1 MRVLGIVLIVLG
13 VLALAVPT
21 FTFFTTER
29 AVDTGFLT
37 IDYQKPHTIVLNPIV
52 GVVSVIA
59 GIALVFADRRRNPL

>member
-1 MRVLGIVLIVLG
+1 MRVAGILLIVLGIV
-13 VLALAVPT
+13 ALAVPS

-29 AVDTGFLT
+29 AVETSFLT

-59 GIALVFADRRRNPL
+59 GIALVFAGRRNAV